1 MQDYIQLSFTS
12 NNVKYISFI
21 VVYIIIIIKKYT
33 ITLLAT
39 FEIYIC
45 FFTFTK

>member
-1 MQDYIQLSFTS
+1 MQDDIQLSFTS

-33 ITLLAT
+33 ITL
-39 FEIYIC
+39 IRNV
-45 FFTFTK
+45 

>member
-1 MQDYIQLSFTS
+1 MQDHIQLSLTS

-33 ITLLAT
+33 ITLSRNV
-39 FEIYIC
+39 
-45 FFTFTK
+45 